1 MFCTCRKQRKK
12 LQDRLRQSLRERN
25 AAAKGPQ
32 HHPPPENLQL
42 VNVSTV
48 TGNIMNPVHCSVD
61 VIRKNMP
68 FMLRLVVT
76 KYCNNHLK
84 TSIYFGPHWQLFT
97 INKTTNIHN
106 NRKRC
111 RPKLIMPTFILYIF
125 FIHIYPTR
133 FTFSMDLIIQDK
145 QKTFPKMFI
154 HNYNN
159 TQSRYC
165 FNSLSIE
172 ITY

>member
-1 MFCTCRKQRKK
+1 MIDLLRSKSCLCFRTCRKQRKK

-48 TGNIMNPVHCSVD
+48 TGNIMNPVQCRQCQKK
-61 VIRKNMP
+61 IMP

-76 KYCNNHLK
+76 EYCNNHLK

-97 INKTTNIHN
+97 INKTKNIHN
-106 NRKRC
+106 NRKGVGRSLLC
-111 RPKLIMPTFILYIF
+111 LPLYCTYF
-125 FIHIYPTR
+125 FIHISLAS
-133 FTFSMDLIIQDK
+133 FTFSLDLITQDK
-145 QKTFPKMFI
+145 QKTVTWDI
-154 HNYNN
+154 SQYVH
-159 TQSRYC
+159 T
-165 FNSLSIE
+165 
-172 ITY
+172 